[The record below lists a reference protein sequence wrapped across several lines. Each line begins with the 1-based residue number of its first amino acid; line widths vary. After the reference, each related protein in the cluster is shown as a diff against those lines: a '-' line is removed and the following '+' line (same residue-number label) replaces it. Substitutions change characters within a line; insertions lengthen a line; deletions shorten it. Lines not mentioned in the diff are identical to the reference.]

1 MSVLTS
7 ILQSL
12 LSPKFLLNNIILI
25 GQIISV
31 MILVIFDDEITGK
44 LIFPYVDK
52 LRDFLLVKSREKIKK
67 KIYRKIVEISAKVL
81 AAILF
86 ILYFFAGYWILS
98 EYIVVP
104 VLQRLQKIL
113 LLIVIGFLALMT
125 WLLNN
130 RKIRRRY
137 LYY

>member
-1 MSVLTS
+1 MSILTS

>member
-1 MSVLTS
+1 MSILTS

-130 RKIRRRY
+130 RKIR
-137 LYY
+137 